1 MLIFLIGAGAA
12 VCLGVADFFGA
23 RASKTGGP
31 ITAAFC
37 VQVVGTLGYCVWFV
51 FDWFVLDNGGVA
63 AISTRTWAYALGGA
77 LLVGAGMCTLYLAFE
92 RGPVSLA
99 SPLSAAY
106 PLVTT
111 AVGVLFFHAALT
123 AAECVAVVVIV
134 LGIMAASGL
143 FGVER
148 TERRVTAGPRLAL
161 LTTVLWGVAYPLLGE
176 AVAASDWKVVTLIQL
191 VAMVPVLAVML
202 VIRRKSEAL
211 TSTLVGRCLR
221 TPAVVA
227 AGVLQMLAVLA
238 INIGFGLDQAA
249 GTMVVATSSAYPVIT
264 MLLALRHFDERADT
278 VALSGAVLTVAGV
291 LVLHS
296 L

>member
-1 MLIFLIGAGAA
+1 VLIFLIGAGAA

-23 RASKTGGP
+23 RASKSTGP

-37 VQVVGTLGYCVWFV
+37 VQVVGTLGYCLWFV
-51 FDWFVLDNGGVA
+51 FDDAGA
-63 AISTRTWAYALGGA
+63 TAISARTWAYALGGA
-77 LLVGAGMCTLYLAFE
+77 LLVGAGICTLYLAFE

-106 PLVTT
+106 PLVT
-111 AVGVLFFHAALT
+111 AVVGVLFFHAALR
-123 AAECVAVVVIV
+123 AAECVAVAVIV

-148 TERRVTAGPRLAL
+148 EERRISAGPRLAL

-176 AVAASDWKVVTLIQL
+176 AVAASGWKVVTLIQL
-191 VAMVPVLAVML
+191 VAMVPVLGVLL
-202 VIRRKSEAL
+202 VIRRRSEEL
-211 TSTLVGRCLR
+211 TSALVAQCLR
-221 TPAVVA
+221 NPSVIA

-249 GTMVVATSSAYPVIT
+249 GTMIVATSSAYPVIT
-264 MLLALRHFDERADT
+264 MLLALRHFDERADR
-278 VALSGAVLTVAGV
+278 VALSGAMLTVAGV
-291 LVLHS
+291 LVLHTF
-296 L
+296 